1 MDIDISADLLY
12 YIIYNKRALSIEHCA
27 LIRRIRENCEMR
39 KGLALTT
46 VFMAIV
52 IAVVI
57 VASTFAFF
65 SNVPDK
71 TVVTIGANDDFSISL
86 GDAVGTAQLFPQTP
100 VSDNSGGVSGEKK
113 YASVTIEYTV
123 AVEGAASITLRV
135 SDSYEWTGV
144 DADVED
150 LQGLQD
156 YVNSHIK
163 CRLYAAGE
171 QPPEWGAAGAAEYKL
186 PKFNPGATGT
196 VKLDVML
203 DLSEELAPP
212 ELEDATLTVRV
223 GVEKT
228 TSGESA

>member
-1 MDIDISADLLY
+1 
-12 YIIYNKRALSIEHCA
+12 
-27 LIRRIRENCEMR
+27 MR

-86 GDAVGTAQLFPQTP
+86 GDAVGTAQLSPQTP

-135 SDSYEWTGV
+135 SDYVWTGIGE
-144 DADVED
+144 DV
-150 LQGLQD
+150 QD
-156 YVNSHIK
+156 YVKSHIK
-163 CRLYAAGE
+163 CRLYAGE
-171 QPPEWGAAGAAEYKL
+171 QPPEWGAAEYEL
-186 PKFNPGATGT
+186 PNFNPGATGT
-196 VKLDVML
+196 VTLDVML

-212 ELEDATLTVRV
+212 ELERATLTVRV

>member
-1 MDIDISADLLY
+1 
-12 YIIYNKRALSIEHCA
+12 
-27 LIRRIRENCEMR
+27 MR

-86 GDAVGTAQLFPQTP
+86 GDAVGTAKLSPQTP

-135 SDSYEWTGV
+135 SDSYAWTGV
-144 DADVED
+144 DADV
-150 LQGLQD
+150 QD

-163 CRLYAAGE
+163 CRLYAGE
-171 QPPEWGAAGAAEYKL
+171 QPPEWGAAGAAEYAL
-186 PKFNPGATGT
+186 PNITPGATGKVT
-196 VKLDVML
+196 LDVML

-212 ELEDATLTVRV
+212 ELKGATLTVRV

>member
-1 MDIDISADLLY
+1 
-12 YIIYNKRALSIEHCA
+12 
-27 LIRRIRENCEMR
+27 MR

-71 TVVTIGANDDFSISL
+71 TVVTIGANDDFSIS
-86 GDAVGTAQLFPQTP
+86 GTAQLFPQTP
-100 VSDNSGGVSGEKK
+100 VSDNSGGVSGEK

-135 SDSYEWTGV
+135 SDSYEWTDDTGDV
-144 DADVED
+144 DAV
-150 LQGLQD
+150 QG

-163 CRLYAAGE
+163 CRLYAEGE
-171 QPPEWGAAGAAEYKL
+171 QPPEWGAAGSAEYEL
-186 PKFNPGATGT
+186 PDINPGATGVVT
-196 VKLDVML
+196 LDVML

-212 ELEDATLTVRV
+212 ELEGATLTVRV

>member
-1 MDIDISADLLY
+1 
-12 YIIYNKRALSIEHCA
+12 
-27 LIRRIRENCEMR
+27 MR

-86 GDAVGTAQLFPQTP
+86 GDAVGTAALSPQTP
-100 VSDNSGGVSGEKK
+100 VSDNSGGVSGEK

-135 SDSYEWTGV
+135 SDYAWTGVGEDVV
-144 DADVED
+144 DADV
-150 LQGLQD
+150 QN
-156 YVNSHIK
+156 YVKSHIK
-163 CRLYAAGE
+163 CRLYAKGE
-171 QPPEWGAAGAAEYKL
+171 QPPEWGAAEYKL
-186 PKFNPGATGT
+186 PDIAPGATGKVT
-196 VKLDVML
+196 LDVML

-212 ELEDATLTVRV
+212 ELKGATLTVRV

>member
-1 MDIDISADLLY
+1 
-12 YIIYNKRALSIEHCA
+12 
-27 LIRRIRENCEMR
+27 MR

-135 SDSYEWTGV
+135 ADYAWTGVGEDVV
-144 DADVED
+144 DADV
-150 LQGLQD
+150 QN
-156 YVNSHIK
+156 YVKSHIK
-163 CRLYAAGE
+163 CRLYAGE
-171 QPPEWGAAGAAEYKL
+171 QPPEWGEAGAAEYEL
-186 PKFNPGATGT
+186 PKITPGATGT
-196 VKLDVML
+196 VRLDVML

-212 ELEDATLTVRV
+212 ELKGATLTVRV

>member
-1 MDIDISADLLY
+1 
-12 YIIYNKRALSIEHCA
+12 
-27 LIRRIRENCEMR
+27 MR

-100 VSDNSGGVSGEKK
+100 VSNNSGGVSGEKK
-113 YASVTIEYTV
+113 FASVTIEYTV

-135 SDSYEWTGV
+135 SDSYAWTGV
-144 DADVED
+144 DADV
-150 LQGLQD
+150 QD

-163 CRLYAAGE
+163 CRLYAVGG
-171 QPPEWGAAGAAEYKL
+171 QPLEWGAAGAAEYKL
-186 PKFNPGATGT
+186 PVITPGATGKVT
-196 VKLDVML
+196 LDVML
-203 DLSEELAPP
+203 DISEELAPP
-212 ELEDATLTVRV
+212 ELKGATLTVRV

>member
-1 MDIDISADLLY
+1 
-12 YIIYNKRALSIEHCA
+12 
-27 LIRRIRENCEMR
+27 MR

-71 TVVTIGANDDFSISL
+71 TVVTIDANDDFSISL
-86 GDAVGTAQLFPQTP
+86 GEAVGTAQLSPQTP
-100 VSDNSGGVSGEKK
+100 VSDNSGGVSGEK

-123 AVEGAASITLRV
+123 AVEGAESITLRV

-144 DADVED
+144 GDADVD
-150 LQGLQD
+150 ADVQG

-163 CRLYAAGE
+163 CRLYAEGG
-171 QPPEWGAAGAAEYKL
+171 QPPEWGAAGAAEYEL
-186 PKFNPGATGT
+186 PDIAPGATGT
-196 VKLDVML
+196 VTLDVML

-212 ELEDATLTVRV
+212 ELKGATLTVRV

>member
-1 MDIDISADLLY
+1 
-12 YIIYNKRALSIEHCA
+12 
-27 LIRRIRENCEMR
+27 MR

-57 VASTFAFF
+57 IASTFAFF

-100 VSDNSGGVSGEKK
+100 VSDNGGGTIGAKF
-113 YASVTIEYTV
+113 ASVTIEYTV

-135 SDSYEWTGV
+135 SDSSYAWTGADGAPLDEDV
-144 DADVED
+144 DEGV
-150 LQGLQD
+150 QD
-156 YVNSHIK
+156 YVKSHIK
-163 CRLYAAGE
+163 CRLYAGE

-186 PKFNPGATGT
+186 PVITPGATGKVT
-196 VKLDVML
+196 LDVML

-212 ELEDATLTVRV
+212 ELEGATLTVRV

>member
-1 MDIDISADLLY
+1 
-12 YIIYNKRALSIEHCA
+12 
-27 LIRRIRENCEMR
+27 MR

-86 GDAVGTAQLFPQTP
+86 GDAVGTAQLSPQTP
-100 VSDNSGGVSGEKK
+100 VSDNGGGVFGEKK

-123 AVEGAASITLRV
+123 AVEGAESITLRV
-135 SDSYEWTGV
+135 SDSYAWTGV
-144 DADVED
+144 DADV
-150 LQGLQD
+150 QD

-163 CRLYAAGE
+163 CRLYAGG

-186 PKFNPGATGT
+186 PNINPGATGT
-196 VKLDVML
+196 VTLDVML

-212 ELEDATLTVRV
+212 ELKGATLTVRV

>member
-1 MDIDISADLLY
+1 M
-12 YIIYNKRALSIEHCA
+12 
-27 LIRRIRENCEMR
+27 IRQIRENCEMR

-86 GDAVGTAQLFPQTP
+86 GDAVGTAALSPQTP
-100 VSDNSGGVSGEKK
+100 VSDNSGGVSGEK

-135 SDSYEWTGV
+135 SDYAWTGVGEDVV
-144 DADVED
+144 DADV
-150 LQGLQD
+150 QN
-156 YVNSHIK
+156 YVKSHIK
-163 CRLYAAGE
+163 CRLYAKGE
-171 QPPEWGAAGAAEYKL
+171 QPPEWGAAEYKL
-186 PKFNPGATGT
+186 PDIAPGATGKVT
-196 VKLDVML
+196 LDVML

-212 ELEDATLTVRV
+212 ELKGATLTVRV

>member
-1 MDIDISADLLY
+1 MGIDISADLLY

-27 LIRRIRENCEMR
+27 SIRRIRENCEMR

-86 GDAVGTAQLFPQTP
+86 GDAVGTAALSPQTP
-100 VSDNSGGVSGEKK
+100 VSNNSGGVSGEKK

-135 SDSYEWTGV
+135 SDSYEWTG
-144 DADVED
+144 ADGAPLDED
-150 LQGLQD
+150 VAA
-156 YVNSHIK
+156 YIEPYIK
-163 CRLYAAGE
+163 CRLYRDGVA
-171 QPPEWGAAGAAEYKL
+171 PEWGAAGAAEYKL
-186 PKFNPGATGT
+186 PNINPGATGKVT
-196 VKLDVML
+196 LDVML

-212 ELEDATLTVRV
+212 ELEGATLTVRV

>member
-1 MDIDISADLLY
+1 
-12 YIIYNKRALSIEHCA
+12 
-27 LIRRIRENCEMR
+27 
-39 KGLALTT
+39 
-46 VFMAIV
+46 MAIV

-86 GDAVGTAQLFPQTP
+86 GDAVGTAALSPQTP
-100 VSDNSGGVSGEKK
+100 VSDNSGGVSGEK
-113 YASVTIEYTV
+113 YASVIIEYTV
-123 AVEGAASITLRV
+123 AVEGAESITLRV
-135 SDSYEWTGV
+135 ADYAWTY
-144 DADVED
+144 ADGAPLDED
-150 LQGLQD
+150 VAAYIKP
-156 YVNSHIK
+156 YVK
-163 CRLYAAGE
+163 CRLYRGGDA
-171 QPPEWGAAGAAEYKL
+171 PEWGAAGAAEYKL
-186 PKFNPGATGT
+186 PNITPGATGT

-212 ELEDATLTVRV
+212 ELEGATLTVRV

>member
-27 LIRRIRENCEMR
+27 SIRRIRENCEMR

-135 SDSYEWTGV
+135 SDSYAWTGV
-144 DADVED
+144 DADV
-150 LQGLQD
+150 QN
-156 YVNSHIK
+156 YVKSHIK
-163 CRLYAAGE
+163 CRLYAEGE

-186 PKFNPGATGT
+186 PNITPGATGT

-212 ELEDATLTVRV
+212 ELEGATLTVRV

>member
-1 MDIDISADLLY
+1 MC
-12 YIIYNKRALSIEHCA
+12 IEHCA

-100 VSDNSGGVSGEKK
+100 VSDNGGGVFGEKK

-123 AVEGAASITLRV
+123 AVEGAESITLRV

-144 DADVED
+144 GDADVGE
-150 LQGLQD
+150 GVQD
-156 YVNSHIK
+156 YVKSHIK
-163 CRLYAAGE
+163 CRLYAGE

-186 PKFNPGATGT
+186 PVITPGATGKVT
-196 VKLDVML
+196 LDVML

-212 ELEDATLTVRV
+212 ELKGATLTVRV